1 MLSAILAFIAA
12 VGVIVGLV
20 EGWGAWRGLYFG
32 FITALTIGY
41 GDFVPT
47 RPLTQVLSVLAG
59 FAGITMAALLAGVT
73 VRAFQVSRERAG
85 KE

>member
-1 MLSAILAFIAA
+1 
-12 VGVIVGLV
+12 
-20 EGWGAWRGLYFG
+20 
-32 FITALTIGY
+32 
-41 GDFVPT
+41 
-47 RPLTQVLSVLAG
+47 VLAG

>member
-1 MLSAILAFIAA
+1 VLSVVLAFIAA
-12 VGVIVGLV
+12 CGVIVGLV

-41 GDFVPT
+41 GDLVPT
-47 RPLTQVLSVLAG
+47 RPLTHVLAVLAG

-73 VRAFQVSRERAG
+73 VRAFQVTRERL
-85 KE
+85 K